1 MVQEKTI
8 IEVGL
13 KSKMLFKNAK
23 LESIY
28 KLYNKSGNLRFE
40 MPIENN
46 KRESTA
52 IFYWPGGDISAE
64 IQYTN
69 DKINGIV
76 KFYDKEKII
85 WQANA

>member
-1 MVQEKTI
+1 MKMKIFILKHHIKTERYVVQEKTI

-52 IFYWPGGDISAE
+52 IFY
-64 IQYTN
+64 
-69 DKINGIV
+69 
-76 KFYDKEKII
+76 
-85 WQANA
+85 

>member
-1 MVQEKTI
+1 MKMKIFILKHHIKTERYVVQEKTI

-28 KLYNKSGNLRFE
+28 KLYNKSGYLRFE

-52 IFYWPGGDISAE
+52 IFY
-64 IQYTN
+64 
-69 DKINGIV
+69 
-76 KFYDKEKII
+76 
-85 WQANA
+85 

>member
-1 MVQEKTI
+1 MKMKIFTLKHHIKTERYMVQEKTI

-52 IFYWPGGDISAE
+52 IFY
-64 IQYTN
+64 
-69 DKINGIV
+69 
-76 KFYDKEKII
+76 
-85 WQANA
+85 